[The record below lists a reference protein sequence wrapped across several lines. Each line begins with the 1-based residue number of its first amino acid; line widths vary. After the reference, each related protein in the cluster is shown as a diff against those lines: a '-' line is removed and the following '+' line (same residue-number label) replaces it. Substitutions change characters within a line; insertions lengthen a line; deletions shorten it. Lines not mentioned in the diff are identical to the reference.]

1 MSAPNESRGRTLA
14 GIELALRQR
23 YTERRRVA
31 QPSFALGSKHDAA
44 FLKAAEVVLALKA
57 DPSQYV
63 DAIFNSHAGEFP
75 PTPLSLASPTSIK
88 KYEETAEEE
97 RCPPKLEVE
106 TQRIYLTN
114 YIRRAG
120 LSKDEALLARYTTF
134 RSYFRV
140 LFCSETVRCEAMRM
154 YGKTALS
161 QIENDSSL
169 KTYLQNKYPNQLND
183 FLNPPVYTIP
193 LADEPEELP
202 EAADIGESWESR
214 SEVPRCL

>member
-1 MSAPNESRGRTLA
+1 MS
-14 GIELALRQR
+14 
-23 YTERRRVA
+23 
-31 QPSFALGSKHDAA
+31 
-44 FLKAAEVVLALKA
+44 LKA

-63 DAIFNSHAGEFP
+63 DAVFNSHAGEHS
-75 PTPLSLASPTSIK
+75 PTPLSLANASSIK

-97 RCPPKLEVE
+97 RCPPQLEVE

-114 YIRRAG
+114 YVKRAG

-140 LFCSETVRCEAMRM
+140 MFCSETVRYEALKMF
-154 YGKTALS
+154 GKAALS

-169 KTYLQNKYPNQLND
+169 KTYLQNKYPKQLNE

-193 LADEPEELP
+193 VSDEPEELP
-202 EAADIGESWESR
+202 EASDTGECWEAR
-214 SEVPRCL
+214 SEVPKVC